1 MKQKKSLLLIALL
14 ISLISGWA
22 QTRTTITE
30 EDKKALEGII
40 VEKYYTATEADCK
53 DTVGGVLPKGSVT
66 YRIYVDMKP
75 GYKLQAVYG
84 VSKHEFFIKTTTS
97 FFNYSNGGQS
107 ADEIFDSRLNQHN
120 MALDSWITLNV
131 CSKSC
136 LGVLKT
142 EDTDS
147 SMIKNKPTLEKA
159 DGMTKGDTQ
168 KLLYYGI
175 DLTPFKSGKF
185 SEFRSG
191 NGSWV
196 SVGKGKGPTAT
207 NKVLIAQLTTD
218 GKLSFELNLQLGSP
232 DGHTVQFVAKD
243 PTGDEVKSKC
253 LTYKSK

>member
-1 MKQKKSLLLIALL
+1 MKHKISILLIILL
-14 ISLISGWA
+14 INSVSSWA
-22 QTRTTITE
+22 QTRTSVTE
-30 EDKKALEGII
+30 DDKKALEGII
-40 VEKYYTATEADCK
+40 VEKYYTATETDVN
-53 DTVGGVLPKGSVT
+53 DTVGGILPRGSVT

-107 ADEIFDSRLNQHN
+107 ADEIFDTRLNQHN
-120 MALDSWITLNV
+120 MALDSWITINV

-136 LGVLKT
+136 NGVLKT

-159 DGMTKGDTQ
+159 DGMLKGETQ

-175 DLTPFKSGKF
+175 DLSPFKSGKF
-185 SEFRSG
+185 SEFSSK

-196 SVGKGKGPTAT
+196 CVGRGKGPTKE
-207 NKVLIAQLTTD
+207 NRVLIAQLTTD
-218 GKLSFELNLQLGSP
+218 GKLSFELNLQIGSP

-243 PTGDEVKSKC
+243 PAGDEVKSKH